1 MVAKQVFDHS
11 LRESGKRFSSS
22 LKASNRYSAAE
33 LEYSGVHDL
42 ASIDQSVLNHLAAS
56 DTLAAQRL
64 RMLLDYAT
72 AADPENPGEK
82 VNWLTQYSAWY
93 RYHGTS
99 HRMTEDERERFRGE
113 EPPTHS
119 IIAPQSLQ
127 GPTTAT
133 LHGRPCSI
141 ETQTPSKGRSQG
153 NSRPCR
159 TAPGPPSSGIGA
171 GVRKLATGSSSASP
185 T

>member
-82 VNWLTQYSAWY
+82 VNWLTQYSAWC

-99 HRMTEDERERFRGE
+99 HRMTEDERERFRE
-113 EPPTHS
+113 EVLLASHTFNNRSPELTGTNDGDL
-119 IIAPQSLQ
+119 AWV
-127 GPTTAT
+127 T
-133 LHGRPCSI
+133 LLDRNPNAQQREI
-141 ETQTPSKGRSQG
+141 PRE
-153 NSRPCR
+153 
-159 TAPGPPSSGIGA
+159 
-171 GVRKLATGSSSASP
+171 
-185 T
+185 